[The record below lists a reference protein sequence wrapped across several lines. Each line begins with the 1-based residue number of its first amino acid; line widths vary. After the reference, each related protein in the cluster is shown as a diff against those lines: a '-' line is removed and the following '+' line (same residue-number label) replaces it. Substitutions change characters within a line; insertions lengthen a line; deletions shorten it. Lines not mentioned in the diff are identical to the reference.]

1 MTAENAL
8 VYIWAYTYCIE
19 IRVEI
24 PKNQQLPTRV
34 PAEILKREIL
44 GESILFRDAILSHK
58 QKTNEHKL
66 QCDISNHKPNLI
78 AVQI

>member
-1 MTAENAL
+1 MTAENVL

-58 QKTNEHKL
+58 QKQMNTNYSVIYL
-66 QCDISNHKPNLI
+66 ITNLI
-78 AVQI
+78 W